1 MKNEVEA
8 LLLSG
13 DTKLL
18 EKITLLDWRLEN
30 ATSEQIV
37 AYQLAPGDSALLKL
51 KERLHKK
58 KPGILL
64 LSRDPGEG
72 LGCPVWIARPG
83 AWPKILDLLCHQFF
97 PLPPDL
103 RILAVTGTNGKT
115 TTVDLILQLG
125 EAAGLRGF
133 SIGTLGVRRE
143 GKTVEEFGLTTP
155 GQIQLRQM
163 LSHYGADADFVA
175 MEASS
180 HALEQERVFGLKF
193 EAAAWTSFT
202 QDHLDYH
209 GTMEAYF
216 KSKEKIFEYLKPNG
230 LVFAPAGQVV
240 LTQKLSSRKNF
251 RVVPGFSSE
260 QQKTLPVFFRA
271 RFNEENLSSALALVG
286 QLGVDTSKV
295 VFAKLLPPPGRF
307 YIREWDDR
315 TAIVDFAHTPDAL
328 ENILSAVKE
337 AFPQQHL
344 IGLFGCGGDRDRS
357 KRPLM
362 GQAVAKFCNE
372 IVVTSDNPRT
382 ENPEQII
389 QDIVKGIGS
398 AASLAIEVDRPT
410 AVRSVLARLRPG
422 DVLVMAGKGH
432 EDYILKGT
440 TKVPYSDIAE
450 LDGFIARV
458 KGKTP

>member
-1 MKNEVEA
+1 MKNEVET

-13 DTKLL
+13 DASLL
-18 EKITLLDWRLEN
+18 EKLKQLDWRLES
-30 ATSEQIV
+30 ATSEHLV
-37 AYQLAPGDSALLKL
+37 AYQLAPGDSALIKL
-51 KERLHKK
+51 KERLQKK
-58 KPGILL
+58 KPGVLL
-64 LSRDPGEG
+64 LSRDPGEE

-83 AWPKILDLLCHQFF
+83 AWSKILDLLCHQFF
-97 PLPPDL
+97 PLPSGL

-115 TTVDLILQLG
+115 TTVDLVLQLG
-125 EAAGLRGF
+125 EAVGLRGF

-143 GKTVEEFGLTTP
+143 GKTLEEFGLTTP

-163 LSHYGADADFVA
+163 LSRYGADADFVA

-180 HALEQERVFGLKF
+180 HALEQERVFGLRF

-209 GTMEAYF
+209 GTMDGYF
-216 KSKEKIFEYLKPNG
+216 KSKERIFDYLKPG
-230 LVFAPAGQVV
+230 GFVFAPAGQAELV
-240 LTQKLSSRKNF
+240 QKLNSRENF
-251 RVVPGFSSE
+251 RTVPRFNQE
-260 QQKTLPVFFRA
+260 TQRLLPVFFRA
-271 RFNEENLSSALALVG
+271 RFNEENLSSALALIG
-286 QLGVDTSKV
+286 QLGVDTSKLD
-295 VFAKLLPPPGRF
+295 FTKLLPPPGRF
-307 YIREWDDR
+307 YIREWDER

-328 ENILSAVKE
+328 ENIIRAVKD
-337 AFPQQHL
+337 AFPMHHI

-362 GQAVAKFCNE
+362 GQVAAHFCDE

-389 QDIVKGIGS
+389 QDILKGIS
-398 AASLAIEVDRPT
+398 TTAKIVIEVDRPT
-410 AVRSVLARLRPG
+410 AVRSALAKLRPN

-432 EDYILKGT
+432 EDYIVMGT

-450 LDGFIARV
+450 LDGHIACV

>member
-13 DTKLL
+13 DADLL
-18 EKITLLDWRLEN
+18 KKIKQLDWRLEN

-37 AYQLAPGDSALLKL
+37 AYQLAPGDSALIKL
-51 KERLHKK
+51 KERLQKK

-64 LSRDPGEG
+64 VSRDPGEE
-72 LGCPVWIARPG
+72 LGCPIWIARLD
-83 AWPKILDLLCHQFF
+83 AWAEILDHLCHHFF
-97 PLPPDL
+97 PIPSGL
-103 RILAVTGTNGKT
+103 RMLAVTGTNGKT
-115 TTVDLILQLG
+115 TTADLVLQMG

-143 GKTVEEFGLTTP
+143 GKTIEEFGLTTP
-155 GQIQLRQM
+155 GQVQLRQM
-163 LSHYGADADFVA
+163 LSHYGANADFVV

-209 GTMEAYF
+209 GTMDAYF

-230 LVFAPAGQVV
+230 FVFVPASQDELVKRLA
-240 LTQKLSSRKNF
+240 SRKNV
-251 RVVPGFSSE
+251 RPVAGFTQE
-260 QQKTLPVFFRA
+260 QQETLPVFFLA
-271 RFNEENLSSALALVG
+271 RFNEENLSSALALIG
-286 QLGVDTSKV
+286 QLGVDTSQV
-295 VFAKLLPPPGRF
+295 EFSKLLPPPGRF
-307 YIREWDDR
+307 YIREWEGR

-328 ENILSAVKE
+328 ENILRAVKD
-337 AFPQQHL
+337 AFPKQRL
-344 IGLFGCGGDRDRS
+344 IGLFGCGGDRDRT

-362 GQAVAKFCNE
+362 GQAAAKFCDE

-389 QDIVKGIGS
+389 QDIVKGIS
-398 AASLAIEVDRPT
+398 ATAVLVIEEDRPT
-410 AVRSVLARLRPG
+410 AVRGILAKLRAG

-458 KGKTP
+458 KGKSP

>member
-13 DTKLL
+13 DTSLL
-18 EKITLLDWRLEN
+18 KDIKQLDWRLES
-30 ATSEQIV
+30 ATHEQIV
-37 AYQLAPGDSALLKL
+37 AYQLAAGESALLKL
-51 KERLHKK
+51 KERLQKK

-64 LSRDPGEG
+64 LSRDPGEE
-72 LGCPVWIARPG
+72 LGCPVWIAKSE
-83 AWPKILDLLCHQFF
+83 AWPKILDHLCHHFF
-97 PLPPDL
+97 PVPTEL
-103 RILAVTGTNGKT
+103 RMLAVTGTNGKT
-115 TTVDLILQLG
+115 TTVDLVLQLG

-133 SIGTLGVRRE
+133 SIGTLGVRRA
-143 GKTVEEFGLTTP
+143 GQTLEEFGLTTP
-155 GQIQLRQM
+155 GQIQLRQL
-163 LSHYGADADFVA
+163 LSHYGADADFVV

-180 HALEQERVFGLKF
+180 HALEQERVFGLRF

-216 KSKEKIFEYLKPNG
+216 KSKEKIFDYIKPSG
-230 LVFAPAGQVV
+230 FVFAPAGQEELV
-240 LTQKLSSRKNF
+240 QKLSSHKNF
-251 RVVPGFSSE
+251 RAIVGFTEE
-260 QQKTLPVFFRA
+260 QRRSLPVFFRA
-271 RFNEENLSSALALVG
+271 RFNEENLSTAIALIG
-286 QLGVDTSKV
+286 RLGVDTARLDFST
-295 VFAKLLPPPGRF
+295 LLPPPGRF
-307 YIREWDDR
+307 YIREWDGR

-328 ENILSAVKE
+328 ENILRAVKD
-337 AFPQQHL
+337 AFPSHHL
-344 IGLFGCGGDRDRS
+344 IGLFGCGGDRDRT

-362 GQAVAKFCNE
+362 GQAAAQFCDE
-372 IVVTSDNPRT
+372 IIVTSDNPRT

-389 QDIVKGIGS
+389 QDIVRGIRS
-398 AASLAIEVDRPT
+398 SASLVIEVDRPT
-410 AVRSVLARLRPG
+410 AVRSALAKLRPN

-450 LDGFIARV
+450 LDGHIARV

>member
-1 MKNEVEA
+1 MKNEVET
-8 LLLSG
+8 LLLAG
-13 DTKLL
+13 DTDLL
-18 EKITLLDWRLEN
+18 KNIKQLDWRLES
-30 ATSEQIV
+30 ATSEQLV
-37 AYQLAPGDSALLKL
+37 AYQLAPGDTALVKL
-51 KERLHKK
+51 QERLQNK

-64 LSRDPGEG
+64 LSRDPGQA

-83 AWPKILDLLCHQFF
+83 AWPKILDLLCHKFF
-97 PLPPDL
+97 PLPSGL
-103 RILAVTGTNGKT
+103 RMLAVTGTNGKT
-115 TTVDLILQLG
+115 TTADLVLQLG

-143 GKTVEEFGLTTP
+143 GRTLEEFGLTTP
-155 GQIQLRQM
+155 GQVQLRQM
-163 LSHYGADADFVA
+163 LSHYGADADFVV

-216 KSKEKIFEYLKPNG
+216 KSKERIFDYIRPG
-230 LVFAPAGQVV
+230 GFVFAPAGQTELV
-240 LTQKLSSRKNF
+240 QKLSSRKNF
-251 RVVPGFSSE
+251 RPVSGFN
-260 QQKTLPVFFRA
+260 QKQHKLLPVFFRA
-271 RFNEENLSSALALVG
+271 RFNEENLASASTLIG
-286 QLGVDTSKV
+286 QLGVDTSKLD
-295 VFAKLLPPPGRF
+295 FTKLLPPPGRF
-307 YIREWDDR
+307 YIREWEER

-328 ENILSAVKE
+328 ENILRAVKD
-337 AFPQQHL
+337 AFPGQHI
-344 IGLFGCGGDRDRS
+344 IGLFGCGGDRDRT

-362 GQAVAKFCNE
+362 GQAAAHFCDE

-389 QDIVKGIGS
+389 QDILKGIGP
-398 AASLAIEVDRPT
+398 AAKVIIEVDRPT
-410 AVRSVLARLRPG
+410 AVRSALAKLRPN

-450 LDGFIARV
+450 LDGHIARV

>member
-8 LLLSG
+8 LLFSG
-13 DTKLL
+13 DISLL
-18 EKITLLDWRLEN
+18 KEIKQLDWRLEN
-30 ATSEQIV
+30 STSEQIV
-37 AYQLAPGDSALLKL
+37 AYQLAQGETALSKL
-51 KERLHKK
+51 KERLQKN

-64 LSRDPGEG
+64 LNRDPGEE
-72 LGCPVWIARPG
+72 LGCPLWIAKPG
-83 AWPKILDLLCHQFF
+83 VWPKILDYLCHQFF
-97 PLPPDL
+97 PLPAGL
-103 RILAVTGTNGKT
+103 RLLAVTGTNGKT
-115 TTVDLILQLG
+115 TTADLVLQLG

-133 SIGTLGVRRE
+133 SIGTLGVRRKGE
-143 GKTVEEFGLTTP
+143 TLEEFGLTTP
-155 GQIQLRQM
+155 GQIQLRQL
-163 LSHYGADADFVA
+163 LSHYGNKSDFAVV
-175 MEASS
+175 EASS
-180 HALEQERVFGLKF
+180 HALDQERVYGLLF

-209 GTMEAYF
+209 ASMDEYF
-216 KSKEKIFEYLKPNG
+216 KAKEKIFNYIKPNG
-230 LVFAPAGQVV
+230 LVFAPAGQVE
-240 LTQKLSSRKNF
+240 LTQRLSSKNNF
-251 RVVPGFSSE
+251 RVVPGFSTE
-260 QQKTLPVFFRA
+260 QQKILPVFFRA

-295 VFAKLLPPPGRF
+295 AFAKLLPPPGRF
-307 YIREWDDR
+307 YIREWDGR

-337 AFPQQHL
+337 AFPQHHL
-344 IGLFGCGGDRDRS
+344 IGLFGCGGDRDRT

-372 IVVTSDNPRT
+372 VVVTSDNPRT

-398 AASLAIEVDRPT
+398 AASLVIEVDRPT
-410 AVRSVLARLRPG
+410 AVRSVLAKLRAG

-450 LDGFIARV
+450 LDGYIARV